1 MRAVP
6 KPDGVAKD
14 TKRLARRRGKYAE
27 TAVAKRLGGRKVMFS
42 GAGTVEKGDVRIDD
56 AYIPWFLEVKFSGT
70 IDPKTGAHS
79 VSFQEEWCEKTLLD
93 ARAVGCLPVIGL
105 RFANL
110 DRTLY
115 VMLDEDVEALLARER
130 AYKEYL
136 SQP

>member
-27 TAVAKRLGGRKVMFS
+27 AAIAKKLGGRKVMFS
-42 GAGTVEKGDVRIDD
+42 GAGVMEKGDVRLEDT
-56 AYIPWFLEVKFSGT
+56 YKPCFLEVKFSGT

-79 VSFQEEWCEKTLLD
+79 VSFQAEWAEKTLLD
-93 ARAVGCLPVIGL
+93 ARAAGCLPIIAL

-110 DRTLY
+110 DETLY
-115 VMLDEDVEALLARER
+115 VMADTDVEELLRQSKQLREV
-130 AYKEYL
+130 L
-136 SQP
+136 LLP